1 MGAGQPKVMSL
12 GEMEIVPMDRVRPY
26 WRNPRRVTE
35 DTVNRL
41 IESIQMY
48 GYQQPIV
55 VDADY
60 VIIVGHTRYA
70 ALRRMK
76 VTEIPVK
83 VARGL
88 SEAAVKQ
95 YRLIDNRAGEFSS
108 WDFDAL
114 MDELSEIDEQLMR
127 TFFPEIGG
135 TAREEQV
142 LTEETAMEEHWDKV
156 DNHVEFIC
164 PTCFH
169 QWETDVTRAAIMSG
183 VIRMEKSA

>member
-1 MGAGQPKVMSL
+1 MGAEQSKVMSL
-12 GEMEIVPMDRVRPY
+12 GEMETVPLDRVRPY

-83 VARGL
+83 VARDL
-88 SEAAVKQ
+88 SEEAVKQ
-95 YRLIDNRAGEFSS
+95 YRLIDNKAGEFSS

-114 MDELSEIDEQLMR
+114 VEELSEIDEQLMR

-135 TAREEQV
+135 TGIEMVTDDEVLAEQ
-142 LTEETAMEEHWDKV
+142 WDKV
-156 DNHVEFIC
+156 NTSVDFIC

-169 QWETDVTRAAIMSG
+169 QWSQEVTKRAIMSG
-183 VIRMEKSA
+183 VIRMEQSE